1 MTNPAYE
8 EIRRARSEE
17 ASLISAMLK
26 DRVDALAPLLLPE
39 GRREGAN
46 WRAGSKGSKSIVL
59 TGPNRGVYRDFEQ
72 SSDGMDMLKAI
83 AELLHNGSLREA
95 VAWAKS
101 YLGMAD
107 MDAGA
112 IELARRKSE
121 ERAAKDRKDKAAQ
134 DLKRRSQAGGIW
146 HSAAPLA
153 GTMAETYLRDARG
166 IHLDRLAAPP
176 NALRF
181 SPKVWCKDRRGE
193 YPAMVSSLWR
203 MGDPKLVA
211 VHRTY
216 LDAAPD
222 GSVDKAKTNT
232 PRSIL
237 GSWPGAVIPIQRGE
251 AGTRWK
257 DIEEGELVAL
267 GEGIEEGLSVAL
279 VKPTWRV
286 GAVGFVG
293 NFSKIALPVWCHL
306 MICANNDPPGSEA
319 AIAIDRAV
327 PALEERGHV
336 VRVLRPPNEFKDWN
350 DFLRG
355 VKRGR

>member
-1 MTNPAYE
+1 MSGAGWE
-8 EIRRARSEE
+8 DARRARSEE

-26 DRVDALAPLLLPE
+26 DRVDDLAAVLLPE

-46 WRAGSKGSKSIVL
+46 WRAGAKGSKSIVL
-59 TGPNRGVYRDFEQ
+59 SGANRGVYRDFEQ
-72 SSDGMDMLKAI
+72 SSAGMDMLQAI
-83 AELLHNGSLREA
+83 AEILCNGSLREA

-101 YLGMAD
+101 YLGMSQ

-112 IELARRKSE
+112 IELARKRAD
-121 ERAAKDRKDKAAQ
+121 ERAAKDRKATAEK
-134 DLKRRSQAGGIW
+134 DLKRRAQAGGIW

-153 GTMAETYLRDARG
+153 GTMAEVYLREQRG
-166 IHLDRLAAPP
+166 IHLDRLATVPG
-176 NALRF
+176 ALRF
-181 SPKVWCKDRRGE
+181 SSKVWCKDRRGE

-203 MGDPKLVA
+203 QGDPKLVA

-216 LDAAPD
+216 LDATPG
-222 GSVDKAKTNT
+222 GSVDKADIPT

-251 AGTRWK
+251 TGKRWK

-279 VKPTWRV
+279 VKPAWRV
-286 GAVGFVG
+286 AAVGFVG
-293 NFSKIALPVWCHL
+293 NFGPVELPVWCHIV
-306 MICANNDPPGSEA
+306 ICANNDPPGSEA
-319 AIAIDRAV
+319 TVAVQRAT
-327 PALEERGHV
+327 AELETRDHL
-336 VRVLRPPNEFKDWN
+336 VRVARPPEQFKDWN

-355 VKRGR
+355 VQRVR